1 MNNSGPLGSAKYC
14 DCNQLNEDSGPTAMK
29 FAGLMCQHESTSMC
43 AASLV
48 GTHSPNHQFCTN
60 HGKCVKLVS
69 DTEPHPGCVCND
81 GYTGDHCEIH
91 VDSLSMIQQSEEK
104 GNVIAGKV
112 LFSLMIVAMGC
123 VVTGIGVLLMKE
135 KRKRDAISDGVKQ
148 SSTKKK
154 EKTVVGAGDL
164 EADGSGTLGNDT
176 NSASKESS
184 FVIDDDDGD
193 EGNDGVGDDGDG
205 DMELTLKEEV
215 VVTENEE
222 NDSAEADEPTDK
234 PEIV

>member
-1 MNNSGPLGSAKYC
+1 MGGGTKYC
-14 DCNQLNEDSGPTAMK
+14 DCNQLNEDSVPTAMK

-69 DTEPHPGCVCND
+69 DTEPHPGCVCNE

-91 VDSLSMIQQSEEK
+91 VDSLSMIQQSDEK

-112 LFSLMIVAMGC
+112 LFSLMIVAMGG

-135 KRKRDAISDGVKQ
+135 KRKRDAISGGVKQ
-148 SSTKKK
+148 SSTKK
-154 EKTVVGAGDL
+154 TVVVGAGDL
-164 EADGSGTLGNDT
+164 EADGSGTLGKDT

-184 FVIDDDDGD
+184 FVIDDA
-193 EGNDGVGDDGDG
+193 DG

-222 NDSAEADEPTDK
+222 NSESPANRVDEDEK